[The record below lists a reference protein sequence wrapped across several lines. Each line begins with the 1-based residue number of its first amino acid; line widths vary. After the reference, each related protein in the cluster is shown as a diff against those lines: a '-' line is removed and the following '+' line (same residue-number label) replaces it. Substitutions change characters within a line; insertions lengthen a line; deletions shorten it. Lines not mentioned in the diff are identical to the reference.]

1 MRPQLVEAICEL
13 GWFEQAKVPDAI
25 EDLEQYRDSYQG
37 LDQTTR
43 TAVIQSRIGQGR
55 FRIDLIN
62 YWRNCAVTGCQVVDL
77 LRASHIKSWRD
88 SNNNERL
95 DPFNGLLLIP
105 NLDAAFDRGFISFAN
120 DGRILISEN
129 INEEAWLQ
137 LGINHSM
144 NLRRVEEG
152 HFQYLQFHREKFG
165 FEKE

>member
-1 MRPQLVEAICEL
+1 
-13 GWFEQAKVPDAI
+13 
-25 EDLEQYRDSYQG
+25 
-37 LDQTTR
+37 
-43 TAVIQSRIGQGR
+43 
-55 FRIDLIN
+55 
-62 YWRNCAVTGCQVVDL
+62 
-77 LRASHIKSWRD
+77 
-88 SNNNERL
+88 
-95 DPFNGLLLIP
+95 LLLIP